1 MAQRPLIS
9 GVGVGISVG
18 VGVEISVGVGVGTFV
33 DFGVGTFV
41 DFGVGLFVGFGV
53 GTFVGFGV
61 GTFVGFGVGTFVGVG
76 VETSAE
82 VSAGAV
88 LAEFVGTLVITGV
101 AVANVTGT
109 VGLVSTPSLQE
120 AKIHKNNNTNAKE
133 IIFFI
138 TYLLNFNRL
147 YNYSIMIIRESHG
160 TKRNIFFEKNGTPSA
175 GEPTFGVHFL
185 SSY

>member
-9 GVGVGISVG
+9 GVGVGISVGVGVGISVG

-33 DFGVGTFV
+33 DFGVG
-41 DFGVGLFVGFGV
+41 LFVGFGV

-61 GTFVGFGVGTFVGVG
+61 GIFVGVG
-76 VETSAE
+76 VETSAEVSAE

-109 VGLVSTPSLQE
+109 VGLVSTLSLQE